1 MIVICVVILTVHSNC
16 HPYTRPR
23 ANLTESVYLLV
34 LCTLAIMQIVEDTP
48 ARFYVCLV
56 LLIIVSL
63 HTLLVFGFEAVRFF
77 RKRFNYCAGAQDTV
91 MESRGYEELD
101 NTQTEQSLDPEV
113 ERRRSIM
120 NTIFSTSE
128 EDSDHG

>member
-16 HPYTRPR
+16 HPYARPR
-23 ANLTESVYLLV
+23 ANFTESVYLLV

-63 HTLLVFGFEAVRFF
+63 HTLVVFVFEAVRFF
-77 RKRFNYCAGAQDTV
+77 RKRFNYFAGAQDTV
-91 MESRGYEELD
+91 MERRDYEELD
-101 NTQTEQSLDPEV
+101 NTQTE
-113 ERRRSIM
+113 
-120 NTIFSTSE
+120 
-128 EDSDHG
+128 